1 MLRCPFFLMCPLLIL
16 AVVADAGQGQPVAQD
31 LHGDP
36 LPAGALARMGTVR
49 FRHGGNVSFVAFLPD
64 DNLLTA
70 GNDGTARLWS
80 PAGKE
85 LRRFNLPQQVEQAQ
99 FGRRTY
105 FSVAVSADGK
115 VLAANDGQQGI
126 RLWDVASVGERKPI
140 QVTDGIQALAL
151 SPDGKAVAATGAA
164 GVVTVWDTT
173 SGKERG
179 QFNRPPAQAPAAGG
193 GRGFGGFSAWK

>member
-36 LPAGALARMGTVR
+36 LPAGAIARLGTVR

-80 PAGKE
+80 PAGKQ
-85 LRRFNLPQQVEQAQ
+85 LRRFNLPQAEQAPVRR
-99 FGRRTY
+99 GRY
-105 FSVAVSADGK
+105 FVAVSADGK

-126 RLWDVASVGERKPI
+126 RLWDVASSAEYKPI
-140 QVTDGIQALAL
+140 QVTDGLQALAL
-151 SPDGKAVAATGAA
+151 SPDGKAVAATGSA
-164 GVVTVWDTT
+164 GAVTVWDTT
-173 SGKERG
+173 TGKERG
-179 QFNRPPAQAPAAGG
+179 QFNGPPAPAPA
-193 GRGFGGFSAWK
+193 